1 MPKHQY
7 SDEYKREAV
16 KLVEQGRPKA
26 QVARELGVA
35 NTTIGH
41 WVEQFGSKAG
51 GETADESDELKQLRE
66 ENRQLKM
73 EREILKKA
81 TAFFANP
88 NK

>member
-1 MPKHQY
+1 MPKHHY
-7 SDEYKREAV
+7 SDEYKREAA

-35 NTTIGH
+35 NTTIGQ
-41 WVEQFGSKAG
+41 WVEHFGSKASH
-51 GETADESDELKQLRE
+51 EPANESDELKQLRE
-66 ENRQLKM
+66 ENRQLRM

>member
-7 SDEYKREAV
+7 SDDFKREAV
-16 KLVEQGRPKA
+16 KLVEPGRPKA
-26 QVARELGVA
+26 EVARELGVA

-41 WVEQFGSKAG
+41 WVEQFGSQAAG
-51 GETADESDELKQLRE
+51 GQAGESDELKRLRE

-73 EREILKKA
+73 ERAILKKA

>member
-7 SDEYKREAV
+7 SDEFKREAV
-16 KLVEQGRPKA
+16 KLVERGRPKA
-26 QVARELGVA
+26 GVARELGVA

-41 WVEQFGSKAG
+41 WVERFGSEAG
-51 GETADESDELKQLRE
+51 AGSAGESEELTRLRE